1 MTYAIVY
8 SSKTGNTQ
16 RLAETIRAALSD
28 QTLLYCGAPD
38 AQALAADTIFVGFWT
53 DKGSCDADTAA
64 FIDTLRSQRVFLFG
78 TCGFGGDVAYFDR
91 ILNNVEG
98 KLPADT
104 TLVGRFLCQGKM
116 PQAVRS
122 RYEKLAEDP
131 DKRTQM
137 TQMIANFDAA
147 LSHPDNND
155 LAQLTADVEAVL

>member
-155 LAQLTADVEAVL
+155 LAQLTAAVEAVL

>member
-91 ILNNVEG
+91 ILDSVEG

-131 DKRTQM
+131 DKRAQM

-147 LSHPDNND
+147 LSHPDDND
-155 LAQLTADVEAVL
+155 LAQLTAAVEAVL

>member
-64 FIDTLRSQRVFLFG
+64 FIDTLSNQRVFLFG
-78 TCGFGGDVAYFDR
+78 TCGFGGDAAYFDR

-104 TLVGRFLCQGKM
+104 TLVGRFLCQGRM

-147 LSHPDNND
+147 LSHPDDND
-155 LAQLTADVEAVL
+155 LAQLTAAVEAVL